1 MKSTMGDDEPKSKD
15 LNGVEAGAGPA
26 YYSDGPSQVV
36 SQGEGGVKL
45 GLQQRQ

>member
-1 MKSTMGDDEPKSKD
+1 MSYEEAKIKD
-15 LNGVEAGAGPA
+15 LSSVEAGAGPA